1 MKPLSIESSNLVWEF
16 LCICCRSKWFRWFHP
31 SLTFTFSPSFTP
43 NTYYFSVLK
52 EMIII
57 LTTKLVWNHTIFFTE
72 LINVTHI
79 LNSHSAYYCNINI
92 VRKSFIMDHAITVTL
107 TSPFT
112 LGLVFIFSAQNY
124 DFIKE
129 TEHIY
134 YISKGSYKTR
144 VGIYTETFSLMRL
157 LGNLLLSSPKL
168 RLVCKSLCKN
178 TSDLTMYL
186 IS

>member
-1 MKPLSIESSNLVWEF
+1 
-16 LCICCRSKWFRWFHP
+16 
-31 SLTFTFSPSFTP
+31 
-43 NTYYFSVLK
+43 
-52 EMIII
+52 
-57 LTTKLVWNHTIFFTE
+57 
-72 LINVTHI
+72 
-79 LNSHSAYYCNINI
+79 
-92 VRKSFIMDHAITVTL
+92 MDHAITVTS

-144 VGIYTETFSLMRL
+144 VAIYTKTFSLMRF

-186 IS
+186 ISYFIRMFNNWFIPYLRQKEESKHSNSGFQSFIKVSFVPEVCSWEIKRYTNYSSPHPVSILHVPDPFELRQ